1 MFRGISKLSVDAKGR
16 LAVPKHHRD
25 RLLADGISELMV
37 TADPA
42 RCLLIYPM
50 PDWRAIEAKL
60 MSLPNTNPHSRAF
73 QRLYVGY
80 ATETE
85 FDGNGRILLPA
96 ELREYAGIERK
107 AVLIGQGNKCE
118 LWSETG
124 FADASSE
131 WPDLI
136 NDRDQSEVAD
146 AIQQLS
152 L

>member
-25 RLLADGISELMV
+25 RLMADGITELMV
-37 TADPA
+37 TADPS

-50 PDWRAIEAKL
+50 PDWREIETKL
-60 MSLPNTNPHSRAF
+60 MSLPNTNPHSRAI

-85 FDGNGRILLPA
+85 FDSNGRILLPA
-96 ELREYAGIERK
+96 ELREYAGIDRK
-107 AVLIGQGNKCE
+107 AVLIGQGKKCE
-118 LWSETG
+118 LWSESG

-136 NDRDQSEVAD
+136 NDQDQSEVSD